1 VKVLLA
7 NPPWVLE
14 DRVGFRSNVRWP
26 FTVSRAEFGRVG
38 KVSYHFPI
46 YQAYTLA
53 VLRQHG
59 FDVAAI
65 DCSVSEMDVEEFLA
79 AVKNCAPD
87 LVVIEVATPSF
98 RLDMDTAQALK
109 KSLDL
114 PTAIIGTHASV
125 FHRAIV
131 NDYPAID
138 FVIRGEY
145 EYTVLELAQALRDR
159 RDPGEVKGL
168 TFRRNGTAVVTE
180 NRPYI
185 GDLDR
190 LPFPARD
197 CFDWRRYH
205 EPTYYA
211 LPWITMISSRGCP
224 YRCTFCSWPQTMY
237 GHRYRARSAKNVVDE
252 MEHCVKKYRPG
263 EIFFDDDTFTIGK
276 ARVMEICREICDR
289 NLRVVW
295 SCMGR
300 TDTVDDDMLS
310 EMFNAGCR
318 KIKFGVE
325 TGSENMME
333 TIQKGLD
340 LSRVG
345 YVFESARSVGMEV
358 HGTFMIGL
366 PGETRE
372 SVRET
377 VDLACSIPMDS
388 VQFSIATPFP
398 GTRFYAQCVENGW
411 LVTENWDD
419 FDGNFGSV
427 VSYPQLSKVEIEEL
441 LYFAYREYET
451 RRKRDPLTVR
461 FRKEVR
467 RTGLRGALRRAA
479 DSVMIRISR
488 RMNESLH
495 AVEDRRS
502 VAIGWDWYPYDPDE
516 GGRPVGA
523 HSSLRVLAQSPDRK
537 LRIVARAPRGL
548 ESSQIRVF
556 EAETLLACMDIGRSW
571 QEFAV
576 ELSGHEPT
584 ELILQ
589 THPTIS
595 RRKSGYIRHYG
606 AIIKKITVMTPNR
619 RVK

>member
-1 VKVLLA
+1 MKVLLA

-26 FTVSRAEFGRVG
+26 FTVSRGDFERGG
-38 KVSYHFPI
+38 EVSYHFPI

-53 VLRQHG
+53 VLQREG

-65 DCSVSEMDVEEFLA
+65 DCSVSAMVLEEFVG
-79 AVKNCAPD
+79 AVVAHAPD
-87 LVVIEVATPSF
+87 LVVLEVATPSF
-98 RLDMDTAQALK
+98 ALDMRMAQALK
-109 KSLDL
+109 ESLDV
-114 PTAIIGTHASV
+114 PTAVIGTHASV

-131 NDYPAID
+131 KDYPAID

-145 EYTVLELAQALRDR
+145 EYTVLELARALRDR
-159 RDPGEVKGL
+159 GNPGEVDGL
-168 TFRRNGTAVVTE
+168 TFRRDDTVVVTE
-180 NRPYI
+180 DRPYI
-185 GDLDR
+185 ADLDR

-197 CFDWRRYH
+197 YFDWRRYH

-237 GHRYRARSAKNVVDE
+237 GHKYRVRSARNVVDE

-276 ARVMEICREICDR
+276 SRVMDICREIRDR
-289 NLRVVW
+289 NLEVVW

-300 TDTVDDDMLS
+300 TDTVDPEMLA
-310 EMFNAGCR
+310 EMFSAGCR

-325 TGSENMME
+325 TGSERMME

-345 YVFESARSVGMEV
+345 DVFESARSVGMEV

-372 SVRET
+372 TVKET
-377 VDLACSIPMDS
+377 VNLASSIPMDS

-398 GTRFYAQCVENGW
+398 GTRFYAECVQNGW

-451 RRKRDPLTVR
+451 RRKRDPVTVR
-461 FRKEVR
+461 FKKEVR
-467 RTGLRGALRRAA
+467 RTGLGGALRRAA
-479 DSVMIRISR
+479 ESVAIRISR
-488 RMNESLH
+488 KFEESLH
-495 AVEDRRS
+495 AVADRRS
-502 VAIGWDWYPYDPDE
+502 VALGRDWYPYDADE

-523 HSSLRVLAQSPDRK
+523 HSSMRILVQSPNRK
-537 LRIVARAPRGL
+537 LRIVARTPRGM
-548 ESSQIRVF
+548 EWSQLSIF
-556 EAETLLACMDIGRSW
+556 NGDTLLAAMDIGRFW
-571 QEFAV
+571 KEFV
-576 ELSGHEPT
+576 VNL
-584 ELILQ
+584 
-589 THPTIS
+589 S
-595 RRKSGYIRHYG
+595 RREPAQLTLQAQPTVARRKNGYIRHYG
-606 AIIKKITVMTPNR
+606 VIIRKITVTTG
-619 RVK
+619 

>member
-1 VKVLLA
+1 MKVLLA
-7 NPPWVLE
+7 NPPWVRD

-26 FTVSRAEFGRVG
+26 FTVSRADFERGG

-53 VLRQHG
+53 VLQQDE

-65 DCSVSEMDVEEFLA
+65 DCSISQMNVKEFVGAVA
-79 AVKNCAPD
+79 AHAPD
-87 LVVIEVATPSF
+87 LVVLEVATPSF
-98 RLDMDTAQALK
+98 RLDMRTSQALK
-109 KSLDL
+109 ESLDL
-114 PTAIIGTHASV
+114 PTAVIGTHASV

-145 EYTVLELAQALRDR
+145 EYTVLELARALRDR
-159 RDPGEVKGL
+159 RDPGEIEGL
-168 TFRRNGTAVVTE
+168 TFRHDGTVVVTQD
-180 NRPYI
+180 RPYI
-185 GDLDR
+185 ADLDR

-197 CFDWRRYH
+197 YFDWGRYH

-237 GHRYRARSAKNVVDE
+237 GHKYRVRSAKNVVDE

-276 ARVMEICREICDR
+276 SRVMDICREIRDR
-289 NLRVVW
+289 NLQVVW

-300 TDTVDDDMLS
+300 TDTVDPEMLA
-310 EMFNAGCR
+310 EMFSAGCR

-325 TGSENMME
+325 TGSEKMME

-345 YVFESARSVGMEV
+345 EIFESARSVGMEV

-372 SVRET
+372 TVKET
-377 VDLACSIPMDS
+377 VTLASSIPMDS

-398 GTRFYAQCVENGW
+398 GTRFYAECVQNGW

-419 FDGNFGSV
+419 YDGNFGSV

-441 LYFAYREYET
+441 LYFAYREYDT
-451 RRKRDPLTVR
+451 RRKRDPLAVR
-461 FRKEVR
+461 FKREAR
-467 RTGLRGALRRAA
+467 RTGLRGALRRATE
-479 DSVMIRISR
+479 SVAIRISR
-488 RMNESLH
+488 KTEESLH
-495 AVEDRRS
+495 AVADRRS
-502 VAIGWDWYPYDPDE
+502 VAIGWDWYPYDADE
-516 GGRPVGA
+516 GGRPIGA
-523 HSSLRVLAQSPDRK
+523 HSSMRVLTQSPNRK
-537 LRIVARAPRGL
+537 LRIVARTPHGVQ
-548 ESSQIRVF
+548 SSELSIF
-556 EAETLLACMDIGRSW
+556 SGDALLTSMDIGGSW
-571 QEFAV
+571 QEFV
-576 ELSGHEPT
+576 LDLPGHEPT
-584 ELILQ
+584 ELTLEA
-589 THPTIS
+589 HPTIP
-595 RRKSGYIRHYG
+595 RRKNGYIRHYG
-606 AIIKKITVMTPNR
+606 AIIKNIAATSG
-619 RVK
+619 

>member
-26 FTVSRAEFGRVG
+26 FTVSRGDFERGG
-38 KVSYHFPI
+38 EVSYHFPI

-53 VLRQHG
+53 VLQREG

-65 DCSVSEMDVEEFLA
+65 DCSVSAMVLEEFVG
-79 AVKNCAPD
+79 AVVAHAPD
-87 LVVIEVATPSF
+87 LVVLEVATPSF
-98 RLDMDTAQALK
+98 ALDMRMAQALK
-109 KSLDL
+109 ESLDV
-114 PTAIIGTHASV
+114 PTAVIGTHASV

-131 NDYPAID
+131 KDYPAID

-145 EYTVLELAQALRDR
+145 EYTVLELARALRDR
-159 RDPGEVKGL
+159 GNPGEVDGL
-168 TFRRNGTAVVTE
+168 TFRRDDTVVVTE
-180 NRPYI
+180 DRPYI
-185 GDLDR
+185 ADLDR

-197 CFDWRRYH
+197 YFDWRRYH

-237 GHRYRARSAKNVVDE
+237 GHKYRVRSARNVVDE

-276 ARVMEICREICDR
+276 SRVMDICREIRDR
-289 NLRVVW
+289 NLEVVW

-300 TDTVDDDMLS
+300 TDTVDPEMLA
-310 EMFNAGCR
+310 EMFSAGCR

-325 TGSENMME
+325 TGSERMME

-345 YVFESARSVGMEV
+345 DVFESARSVGMEV

-372 SVRET
+372 TVKET
-377 VDLACSIPMDS
+377 VNLASSIPMDS

-398 GTRFYAQCVENGW
+398 GTRFYAECVQNGW

-451 RRKRDPLTVR
+451 RRKRDPVTVR
-461 FRKEVR
+461 FKKEVR
-467 RTGLRGALRRAA
+467 RTGLGGALRRAA
-479 DSVMIRISR
+479 ESVAIRISR
-488 RMNESLH
+488 KFEESLH
-495 AVEDRRS
+495 AVADRRS
-502 VAIGWDWYPYDPDE
+502 VALGRDWYPYDADE

-523 HSSLRVLAQSPDRK
+523 HSSMRILVQSPNRK
-537 LRIVARAPRGL
+537 LRIVARTPRGM
-548 ESSQIRVF
+548 EWSQLSIF
-556 EAETLLACMDIGRSW
+556 NGDTLLAAMDIGRFW
-571 QEFAV
+571 KEFV
-576 ELSGHEPT
+576 VNL
-584 ELILQ
+584 
-589 THPTIS
+589 S
-595 RRKSGYIRHYG
+595 RREPAQLTLQAQPTVARRKNGYIRHYG
-606 AIIKKITVMTPNR
+606 VIIRKITVTTG
-619 RVK
+619 